1 MAYTEPLLFTTPHN
15 THSPRA
21 LHRVAAFGPPTPAST
36 PRKPGQDDD
45 DDDEEPLA
53 GSSSMVVSMRDD
65 ETGALVP
72 TVGGEGDEPD
82 DDPLDAPSVRT
93 AKAALAVFADESR
106 RLWAIGAPIAF
117 NILCLYGTNS
127 TTQIFV
133 GHIGNR
139 ELSAVAIG
147 LSVVSNFSFGFL
159 LGMGSAL
166 ETLCGQAFG
175 AGQVAMLGVYMQRSW
190 IILTASAVLL
200 SPLYIFAG
208 NILRLLGQEEAIA
221 AAAGEFT
228 LRIIPQMFALAINFP
243 TQKFLQAQSKVAAL
257 AWIGFAA
264 LIAHVGLL
272 ALFVSLLGWGVAG
285 AAAAYDISSWLTA
298 LAQVAYVVGWC
309 RDGWT
314 GLSRAAFNELWA
326 FVKLSLASAVMLCLE
341 IWYMM
346 VLVVLTGHLDDAEIA
361 VDSISICM
369 NINGWEGMLFI
380 GLSAAISVRVSNELG
395 SGRPRATVHAVA
407 VVLAQSLALGLAA
420 MVLILATRDEFAVI
434 FTGDRHLQKAVANI
448 AGLLAVTMVLN
459 SIQPVISGIAVG
471 GGWQAAV
478 AYINLGCYYAFGL
491 PLGFIFGYL
500 FRWGVRGI
508 WAGMLCGTALQ
519 TGILM
524 YMVFKTDWKAEA
536 TRALERVRLWGGQH
550 AKLPTTDSEETS

>member
-1 MAYTEPLLFTTPHN
+1 MN
-15 THSPRA
+15 
-21 LHRVAAFGPPTPAST
+21 RVE
-36 PRKPGQDDD
+36 Q
-45 DDDEEPLA
+45 
-53 GSSSMVVSMRDD
+53 
-65 ETGALVP
+65 
-72 TVGGEGDEPD
+72 
-82 DDPLDAPSVRT
+82 
-93 AKAALAVFADESR
+93 
-106 RLWAIGAPIAF
+106 
-117 NILCLYGTNS
+117 
-127 TTQIFV
+127 
-133 GHIGNR
+133 
-139 ELSAVAIG
+139 
-147 LSVVSNFSFGFL
+147 

-190 IILTASAVLL
+190 IILTASALLL
-200 SPLYIFAG
+200 SPLYVFAG
-208 NILRLLGQEEAIA
+208 GILRLLGQDDAIA
-221 AAAGEFT
+221 DAAGDFT

-264 LIAHVGLL
+264 LVAHVGLL
-272 ALFVSLLGWGVAG
+272 ALFVSVLGWGIAG
-285 AAAAYDISSWLTA
+285 AAAAYDVSSWLTA

-309 RDGWT
+309 REGWT
-314 GLSRAAFNELWA
+314 GLSRAAFKELWA

-380 GLSAAISVRVSNELG
+380 GLNAAISVRVSNELG
-395 SGRPRATVHAVA
+395 SGRPRATMHAVV
-407 VVLAQSLALGLAA
+407 VVLAQSLALGLLA
-420 MVLILATRDEFAVI
+420 MVLILATRNHFAVI
-434 FTGDRHLQKAVANI
+434 FTGDTHLQKAVANI
-448 AGLLAVTMVLN
+448 AYLLAVTMVLN
-459 SIQPVISGIAVG
+459 SIQPVISGVAVG
-471 GGWQAAV
+471 GGWQGVV

-519 TGILM
+519 TAILM
-524 YMVFKTDWKAEA
+524 YMVYNTDWKAEA
-536 TRALERVRLWGGQH
+536 SQALERVRLWGGQH
-550 AKLPTTDSEETS
+550 EKLPTIDREEPR

>member
-1 MAYTEPLLFTTPHN
+1 MGTRRKRRAVRDKLGKAGKNGKGRWRGIEVRHRHLLRATAMAYTDPLLLTARHLHNCPTTPRN
-15 THSPRA
+15 P
-21 LHRVAAFGPPTPAST
+21 PPTPAT
-36 PRKPGQDDD
+36 AEGD
-45 DDDEEPLA
+45 
-53 GSSSMVVSMRDD
+53 MVVALHDD
-65 ETGALVP
+65 ETGALVAA
-72 TVGGEGDEPD
+72 EGD
-82 DDPLDAPSVRT
+82 
-93 AKAALAVFADESR
+93 AALAEQDDAPVVCSARGAWEVFTEESR

-117 NILCLYGTNS
+117 NIICLYGTNS
-127 TTQIFV
+127 TTQIFA

-175 AGQVAMLGVYMQRSW
+175 AGQVTMLGIYMQRSW

-200 SPLYIFAG
+200 SPLYVLAAP
-208 NILRLLGQEEAIA
+208 ILRLLGQEDAIA
-221 AAAGEFT
+221 SAAGEFT

-243 TQKFLQAQSKVAAL
+243 TQKFLQAQSKVTVL

-264 LIAHVGLL
+264 LVAHVGLL
-272 ALFVSLLGWGVAG
+272 ALFVSVLGWGIAG
-285 AAAAYDISSWLTA
+285 AAAAYDVSAWLIA

-314 GLSRAAFNELWA
+314 GLSRAAFKDLWA

-380 GLSAAISVRVSNELG
+380 GLNAAISVRVSNELG
-395 SGRPRATVHAVA
+395 AGRPRATMHAVA
-407 VVLAQSLALGLAA
+407 VVVVQSLAFGLVA
-420 MVLILATRDEFAVI
+420 MVLILATRNHFAAI

-448 AGLLAVTMVLN
+448 AYLLAVTM
-459 SIQPVISGIAVG
+459 AV
-471 GGWQAAV
+471 V

-500 FRWGVRGI
+500 LRWGVQGI

-519 TGILM
+519 TAILM
-524 YMVFKTDWKAEA
+524 YMVCKTDWKAEA
-536 TRALERVRLWGGQH
+536 LQALERVRLWGGQH
-550 AKLPTTDSEETS
+550 EHEKLPTSQPEEVI

>member
-1 MAYTEPLLFTTPHN
+1 
-15 THSPRA
+15 
-21 LHRVAAFGPPTPAST
+21 
-36 PRKPGQDDD
+36 
-45 DDDEEPLA
+45 
-53 GSSSMVVSMRDD
+53 MVVAVHED
-65 ETGALVP
+65 ETGALVSS
-72 TVGGEGDEPD
+72 EE
-82 DDPLDAPSVRT
+82 DA
-93 AKAALAVFADESR
+93 AVVCSARGAWEVFTEESR

-117 NILCLYGTNS
+117 NIICLYGTNS
-127 TTQIFV
+127 ATQIFA
-133 GHIGNR
+133 GHVGNR

-175 AGQVAMLGVYMQRSW
+175 AGQVAMLGIYMQRSW
-190 IILTASAVLL
+190 IILTTSAVLL
-200 SPLYIFAG
+200 SPLYVFAAP
-208 NILRLLGQEEAIA
+208 ILRLLGLENAIA

-243 TQKFLQAQSKVAAL
+243 TQKFLQAQSKVTVL

-264 LIAHVGLL
+264 LVAHVGLL
-272 ALFVSLLGWGVAG
+272 ALFVSVLGWGIAG
-285 AAAAYDISSWLTA
+285 AAAAYDVSAWLTA
-298 LAQVAYVVGWC
+298 LAQVTYVVGWC

-314 GLSRAAFNELWA
+314 GLSRTAFKELWA

-380 GLSAAISVRVSNELG
+380 GLNAAISVRVSNELG
-395 SGRPRATVHAVA
+395 AGRPRATMHAVA
-407 VVLAQSLALGLAA
+407 VVVAQSLALGLVA
-420 MVLILATRDEFAVI
+420 MLLILTTRNHFAAI
-434 FTGDRHLQKAVANI
+434 FTGDRHLQQAVGNI
-448 AGLLAVTMVLN
+448 AYLLAVTMVLN
-459 SIQPVISGIAVG
+459 SIQPLLLRFDSIRSSGVAVG
-471 GGWQAAV
+471 GGWQAVV

-500 FRWGVRGI
+500 LRWGLQGI

-519 TGILM
+519 TAILL
-524 YMVFKTDWKAEA
+524 YMVCKTDWKAEVTNNHISNIFVLSQLVTHTSTYLQA
-536 TRALERVRLWGGQH
+536 LQALERVRLWGGQH
-550 AKLPTTDSEETS
+550 EEVI

>member
-1 MAYTEPLLFTTPHN
+1 MATEQDLYLPMCSRLKRCLFFYHRLGWRATPWLHECCNWKDGN
-15 THSPRA
+15 TGEDRCF
-21 LHRVAAFGPPTPAST
+21 AADTEKEHTWMHLGAGGRQKSCYRST
-36 PRKPGQDDD
+36 
-45 DDDEEPLA
+45 A
-53 GSSSMVVSMRDD
+53 YFS
-65 ETGALVP
+65 
-72 TVGGEGDEPD
+72 
-82 DDPLDAPSVRT
+82 
-93 AKAALAVFADESR
+93 FAF
-106 RLWAIGAPIAF
+106 L
-117 NILCLYGTNS
+117 TM
-127 TTQIFV
+127 IFV

-175 AGQVAMLGVYMQRSW
+175 AG
-190 IILTASAVLL
+190 
-200 SPLYIFAG
+200 
-208 NILRLLGQEEAIA
+208 
-221 AAAGEFT
+221 
-228 LRIIPQMFALAINFP
+228 QMFALAINFP

-272 ALFVSLLGWGVAG
+272 ALFVSLLGWGIAG

-298 LAQVAYVVGWC
+298 IAQVAYVVGWC

-380 GLSAAISVRVSNELG
+380 GLSAAIS
-395 SGRPRATVHAVA
+395 
-407 VVLAQSLALGLAA
+407 
-420 MVLILATRDEFAVI
+420 
-434 FTGDRHLQKAVANI
+434 
-448 AGLLAVTMVLN
+448 
-459 SIQPVISGIAVG
+459 
-471 GGWQAAV
+471 
-478 AYINLGCYYAFGL
+478 
-491 PLGFIFGYL
+491 
-500 FRWGVRGI
+500 GI

-524 YMVFKTDWKAEA
+524 YMVFKTDWKAEVNLINVGLVLVC
-536 TRALERVRLWGGQH
+536 LEGKIHVERKWYLSRRVV
-550 AKLPTTDSEETS
+550 

>member
-1 MAYTEPLLFTTPHN
+1 MSFTESLLFTNH
-15 THSPRA
+15 
-21 LHRVAAFGPPTPAST
+21 HRIDHPQSAPST
-36 PRKPGQDDD
+36 PKTPTT
-45 DDDEEPLA
+45 
-53 GSSSMVVSMRDD
+53 MVAVVADD
-65 ETGALVP
+65 ETGALV
-72 TVGGEGDEPD
+72 VAAD
-82 DDPLDAPSVRT
+82 DDRDAPAVRSMRG
-93 AKAALAVFADESR
+93 AWDVFLEESC

-117 NILCLYGTNS
+117 NIICLYGTNS
-127 TTQIFV
+127 TTQIFA

-190 IILTASAVLL
+190 IILTATAALL
-200 SPLYIFAG
+200 SPLRRTSPPRG
-208 NILRLLGQEEAIA
+208 GLHA
-221 AAAGEFT
+221 AHHPADVRARHQLPHAE
-228 LRIIPQMFALAINFP
+228 
-243 TQKFLQAQSKVAAL
+243 AQSKVAVL

-272 ALFVSLLGWGVAG
+272 ALFVSVLGWGVAG
-285 AAAAYDISSWLTA
+285 AAAAYDVSSWFIS

-314 GLSRAAFNELWA
+314 GLSMAAFKELWA

-380 GLSAAISVRVSNELG
+380 GLSAAIRYIPETHPTFDANVTLANPSTMRSVRVSNELG
-395 SGRPRATVHAVA
+395 SGRPRATMYAVI
-407 VVLAQSLALGLAA
+407 VVLAQSLAFGLVA
-420 MVLILATRDEFAVI
+420 MVLILATREEFPVI

-448 AGLLAVTMVLN
+448 AYLLAVTMVLN
-459 SIQPVISGIAVG
+459 SIQPVISGVAVG
-471 GGWQAAV
+471 GGWQAVV

-500 FRWGVRGI
+500 FRLGVQGI

-519 TGILM
+519 TAILM
-524 YMVFKTDWKAEA
+524 CMVWKTDWNAEA
-536 TRALERVRLWGGQH
+536 SQALERVRLWGGQH
-550 AKLPTTDSEETS
+550 EKLPTSDQDAVI

>member
-1 MAYTEPLLFTTPHN
+1 M
-15 THSPRA
+15 
-21 LHRVAAFGPPTPAST
+21 VAVAH
-36 PRKPGQDDD
+36 
-45 DDDEEPLA
+45 DDEA
-53 GSSSMVVSMRDD
+53 D
-65 ETGALVP
+65 GALVAAD
-72 TVGGEGDEPD
+72 GASGRDEDVP
-82 DDPLDAPSVRT
+82 AVRS
-93 AKAALAVFADESR
+93 AHEAWALFLEESR

-117 NILCLYGTNS
+117 NVICLYGANS
-127 TTQIFV
+127 TTQIFA

-190 IILTASAVLL
+190 IILSSSAVLL
-200 SPLYIFAG
+200 TPLYVFAEP
-208 NILRLLGQEEAIA
+208 ILRLLGQDAEIA
-221 AAAGEFT
+221 AAAGRFT
-228 LRIIPQMFALAINFP
+228 RGIIPQMFALAITFP
-243 TQKFLQAQSKVAAL
+243 TQKFLQAQSKVAVL
-257 AWIGFAA
+257 AWIGLAA
-264 LIAHVGLL
+264 LLAHVGLL
-272 ALFVSLLGWGVAG
+272 ALFVSALGWGVAG
-285 AAAAYDISSWLTA
+285 AAAAYDVSSWLTS

-314 GLSRAAFNELWA
+314 GLSRDAFRDLWA
-326 FVKLSLASAVMLCLE
+326 FVKISLASAVMLCLE

-346 VLVVLTGHLDDAEIA
+346 VLVVLTGHLSDAEIA

-395 SGRPRATVHAVA
+395 SGRPRATMYAVM
-407 VVLAQSLALGLAA
+407 VVLAQSLALGLIA
-420 MVLILATRDEFAVI
+420 MLLILATREQFPVI
-434 FTGDRHLQKAVANI
+434 FTGDTRLQKAVSLVAY
-448 AGLLAVTMVLN
+448 LLAVTMVLN
-459 SIQPVISGIAVG
+459 SVQPVISGVAVG

-500 FRWGVRGI
+500 LRFGVQGI

-519 TGILM
+519 TAILS
-524 YMVFKTDWKAEA
+524 YMVWKTDWAKEA
-536 TRALERVRLWGGQH
+536 SMALERVRVWGGQH
-550 AKLPTTDSEETS
+550 QKLPVSDHVLDI

>member
-1 MAYTEPLLFTTPHN
+1 MAYTEPLLLSARHTTQ
-15 THSPRA
+15 TSPRHHLLRSRQA
-21 LHRVAAFGPPTPAST
+21 AAAAADGRMAVAV
-36 PRKPGQDDD
+36 Q
-45 DDDEEPLA
+45 
-53 GSSSMVVSMRDD
+53 DD
-65 ETGALVP
+65 ETGALVAA
-72 TVGGEGDEPD
+72 VGKGDED
-82 DDPLDAPSVRT
+82 DDDDAVAGEEDEDDDDAPVVRT
-93 AKAALAVFADESR
+93 ARGAWEVFAAESR

-117 NILCLYGTNS
+117 NVICLYGTNS

-175 AGQVAMLGVYMQRSW
+175 AGQVAMLGIYMQRSW
-190 IILTASAVLL
+190 IILAASAALL
-200 SPLYIFAG
+200 SPLYVFAAP
-208 NILRLLGQEEAIA
+208 ILRLLGQEESIA

-228 LRIIPQMFALAINFP
+228 VRIIPQMFALAINFP
-243 TQKFLQAQSKVAAL
+243 TQKFLQAQSKVTVL

-264 LIAHVGLL
+264 LLAHVGLL
-272 ALFVSLLGWGVAG
+272 ALFVSALGWGIAG
-285 AAAAYDISSWLTA
+285 AAAAYDVSSWLTA

-314 GLSRAAFNELWA
+314 GLSRKAFNELWA

-380 GLSAAISVRVSNELG
+380 GLNAAISVRVSNELG
-395 SGRPRATVHAVA
+395 SGRPRATMHAVV
-407 VVLAQSLALGLAA
+407 VVLVQSLAFGLLA
-420 MVLILATRDEFAVI
+420 MVLILATRNHFAVI

-448 AGLLAVTMVLN
+448 AYMLAVTMVLN
-459 SIQPVISGIAVG
+459 SIQPVISGVAVG
-471 GGWQAAV
+471 GGWQGVV
-478 AYINLGCYYAFGL
+478 AYINLACYYGFGL

-500 FRWGVRGI
+500 FRWGVKGI
-508 WAGMLCGTALQ
+508 WAGMLCGTAMQ
-519 TGILM
+519 TAILM
-524 YMVFKTDWKAEA
+524 YMVCKTDWEAESVQ
-536 TRALERVRLWGGQH
+536 ALERVRLWGGQPEH
-550 AKLPTTDSEETS
+550 EKLPTSEPERTII

>member
-1 MAYTEPLLFTTPHN
+1 MGSGYAEPLVLTTSRGGRSSN
-15 THSPRA
+15 IGTEKKTNMV
-21 LHRVAAFGPPTPAST
+21 VAAAAAA
-36 PRKPGQDDD
+36 
-45 DDDEEPLA
+45 E
-53 GSSSMVVSMRDD
+53 
-65 ETGALVP
+65 
-72 TVGGEGDEPD
+72 
-82 DDPLDAPSVRT
+82 DAPAVRS
-93 AKAALAVFADESR
+93 ARGAWLVFAAESR

-117 NILCLYGTNS
+117 NVVCLYGTNS
-127 TTQIFV
+127 TTQIFA
-133 GHIGNR
+133 GHVGNR

-190 IILTASAVLL
+190 VILSASALL
-200 SPLYIFAG
+200 LTPLYVYAAPL
-208 NILRLLGQEEAIA
+208 LRLLGQDADMA
-221 AAAGEFT
+221 AAAGSFT
-228 LRIIPQMFALAINFP
+228 VAIIPQMFALAVNFP
-243 TQKFLQAQSKVAAL
+243 TQKFLQAQSKVGVL
-257 AWIGFAA
+257 AWVGFAA
-264 LIAHVGLL
+264 LAAHVALL
-272 ALFVSLLGWGVAG
+272 ALFVTVLGWGVPG
-285 AAAAYDISSWLTA
+285 AAAAYDVSAWLA
-298 LAQVAYVVGWC
+298 SLAQVAYVVAYDGG
-309 RDGWT
+309 GWT
-314 GLSRAAFNELWA
+314 GLSRAAFSELWA

-395 SGRPRATVHAVA
+395 SGRPRATKHAVA

-420 MVLILATRDEFAVI
+420 MALILATRGRFPAI
-434 FTGDRHLQKAVANI
+434 FTGDQHLQKAVSNI
-448 AGLLAVTMVLN
+448 AYLLAVTMVLN
-459 SIQPVISGIAVG
+459 SVQPVISGVAVG

-478 AYINLGCYYAFGL
+478 AYINLGCYYGFGL

-500 FRWGVRGI
+500 LRLGVQGI

-519 TGILM
+519 TAILA
-524 YMVFKTDWKAEA
+524 YMVWRTDWNQEA
-536 TRALERVRLWGGQH
+536 SLALDRVRTWGGHHQ
-550 AKLPTTDSEETS
+550 KLPTSDHDGVYLN

>member
-45 DDDEEPLA
+45 DEEPLA

-65 ETGALVP
+65 ETDALVA

-82 DDPLDAPSVRT
+82 DDPLDAPPVRT
-93 AKAALAVFADESR
+93 AKAGLAVFSDESR

-190 IILTASAVLL
+190 IILTASALLL

-420 MVLILATRDEFAVI
+420 MVLILATRDEFAGI

>member
-1 MAYTEPLLFTTPHN
+1 MAYTEPLLLSARHTTQ
-15 THSPRA
+15 TSPRHH
-21 LHRVAAFGPPTPAST
+21 LLRSRHAAAAAADG
-36 PRKPGQDDD
+36 R
-45 DDDEEPLA
+45 
-53 GSSSMVVSMRDD
+53 MVVAVQDD
-65 ETGALVP
+65 ETGALVAA
-72 TVGGEGDEPD
+72 VGKGDED
-82 DDPLDAPSVRT
+82 DDDDDAVAGEEDEDDDDAPVVRT
-93 AKAALAVFADESR
+93 ARGAWEVFAAESR

-117 NILCLYGTNS
+117 NVICLYGTNS

-175 AGQVAMLGVYMQRSW
+175 AGQVAMLGIYMQRSW
-190 IILTASAVLL
+190 IILAASAALL
-200 SPLYIFAG
+200 SPLYVFAG
-208 NILRLLGQEEAIA
+208 PILRLLGQEESIA

-228 LRIIPQMFALAINFP
+228 VRIIPQMFALAINFP
-243 TQKFLQAQSKVAAL
+243 TQKFLQAQSKVTVL

-264 LIAHVGLL
+264 LLAHVGLL
-272 ALFVSLLGWGVAG
+272 ALFVSALGWGIAG
-285 AAAAYDISSWLTA
+285 AAAAYDVSSWLTA

-314 GLSRAAFNELWA
+314 GLSRKAFNELWA

-380 GLSAAISVRVSNELG
+380 GLNAAISVRVSNELG
-395 SGRPRATVHAVA
+395 SGRPRATMHAVV
-407 VVLAQSLALGLAA
+407 VVLVQSLAFGLLA
-420 MVLILATRDEFAVI
+420 MVLILATRNHFAVI

-448 AGLLAVTMVLN
+448 AYMLAVTMGV
-459 SIQPVISGIAVG
+459 
-471 GGWQAAV
+471 V
-478 AYINLGCYYAFGL
+478 AYINLACYYGFGL

-500 FRWGVRGI
+500 FRWGVKGI
-508 WAGMLCGTALQ
+508 WAGMLCGTAMQ
-519 TGILM
+519 TAILM
-524 YMVFKTDWKAEA
+524 YMVCKTDWEAESVQ
-536 TRALERVRLWGGQH
+536 ALERVRLWGGQPEH
-550 AKLPTTDSEETS
+550 EKLPTSEPEETII

>member
-1 MAYTEPLLFTTPHN
+1 MAYTEPLLFTTPQN
-15 THSPRA
+15 NSHSPRGA
-21 LHRVAAFGPPTPAST
+21 RHLHVGPFDPAPATIPTLDA
-36 PRKPGQDDD
+36 DDD
-45 DDDEEPLA
+45 A
-53 GSSSMVVSMRDD
+53 VASMVVSVRDD
-65 ETGALVP
+65 ETGALVAA
-72 TVGGEGDEPD
+72 GRGDEEED
-82 DDPLDAPSVRT
+82 DDPRDAPAVRS
-93 AKAALAVFADESR
+93 ARGALAVFGEESR

-127 TTQIFV
+127 TTQIFA

-190 IILTASAVLL
+190 IILTASALLL
-200 SPLYIFAG
+200 SPLYVFAG
-208 NILRLLGQEEAIA
+208 PILRLLGQEEAIA
-221 AAAGEFT
+221 AAAGDFT
-228 LRIIPQMFALAINFP
+228 LCIIPQMFALAINFP

-264 LIAHVGLL
+264 LIVHVGLL
-272 ALFVSLLGWGVAG
+272 ALFVSVLGWGVAG
-285 AAAAYDISSWLTA
+285 AAAAYDVSSWLTA

-309 RDGWT
+309 KEGWT
-314 GLSRAAFNELWA
+314 GLSRAAFRELWA

-380 GLSAAISVRVSNELG
+380 GLNAAISVRVSNELG
-395 SGRPRATVHAVA
+395 SGRPRATMHAVA
-407 VVLAQSLALGLAA
+407 VVLVQSLAFGLVA
-420 MVLILATRDEFAVI
+420 MVLILATRNQFAVI

-448 AGLLAVTMVLN
+448 ASLLAVTMVLN
-459 SIQPVISGIAVG
+459 SIQPVISGVAVG
-471 GGWQAAV
+471 GGWQGAV

-519 TGILM
+519 TAILM
-524 YMVFKTDWKAEA
+524 YMVYKTDWKAEA
-536 TRALERVRLWGGQH
+536 AQALERVRLWGGQH
-550 AKLPTTDSEETS
+550 EKLPTTDMEEPS

>member
-1 MAYTEPLLFTTPHN
+1 MGGYTKPLLFTNPHTNPRHPRIAPVTPRN
-15 THSPRA
+15 P
-21 LHRVAAFGPPTPAST
+21 PPTPAAGAMVAST
-36 PRKPGQDDD
+36 H
-45 DDDEEPLA
+45 
-53 GSSSMVVSMRDD
+53 DD
-65 ETGALVP
+65 ETGALVAAA
-72 TVGGEGDEPD
+72 DDAD
-82 DDPLDAPSVRT
+82 DDDGRDAPPVRS
-93 AKAALAVFADESR
+93 ARAAWAVFVEESR

-190 IILTASAVLL
+190 IILAASAALL
-200 SPLYIFAG
+200 SPLYVYAAA
-208 NILRLLGQEEAIA
+208 ILRLLGQEDDIA
-221 AAAGEFT
+221 AAAGGFT
-228 LRIIPQMFALAINFP
+228 LRIIPQMFALAVNFP

-264 LIAHVGLL
+264 LVAHVGLL
-272 ALFVSLLGWGVAG
+272 ALFVSVLGWGVAG
-285 AAAAYDISSWLTA
+285 AAAAYDVSSWFTSV
-298 LAQVAYVVGWC
+298 AQVAYVVAC
-309 RDGWT
+309 CKEGWT
-314 GLSRAAFNELWA
+314 GLSRAAFRDLWA

-346 VLVVLTGHLDDAEIA
+346 VLVVLTGHLKDAEIA

-395 SGRPRATVHAVA
+395 SGRPRATMYAVI
-407 VVLAQSLALGLAA
+407 VVIAQSLAFGLVA
-420 MVLILATRDEFAVI
+420 MVLILATREQFPVI
-434 FTGDRHLQKAVANI
+434 FTSDGHLQKAVSKI
-448 AGLLAVTMVLN
+448 AYLLAVTMVLN
-459 SIQPVISGIAVG
+459 SIQPVISGVAVG
-471 GGWQAAV
+471 GGWQAVV
-478 AYINLGCYYAFGL
+478 AYINLGCYYGFGL

-500 FRWGVRGI
+500 FRWGVQGI

-519 TGILM
+519 TAILM
-524 YMVFKTDWKAEA
+524 YMVWVTDWKAEA
-536 TRALERVRLWGGQH
+536 AQALERVRLWGGQH
-550 AKLPTTDSEETS
+550 EKLPTSDQDAVM

>member
-1 MAYTEPLLFTTPHN
+1 MAYTEPLLLSARHLLRIARRSRHAATTPTN
-15 THSPRA
+15 P
-21 LHRVAAFGPPTPAST
+21 PPTPTTAT
-36 PRKPGQDDD
+36 ATDGR
-45 DDDEEPLA
+45 
-53 GSSSMVVSMRDD
+53 MVVAVQDD
-65 ETGALVP
+65 ETGAFVAAD
-72 TVGGEGDEPD
+72 GEGDED
-82 DDPLDAPSVRT
+82 DDAAVAGADGDDDDDAPVVRSPRGAWEVFT
-93 AKAALAVFADESR
+93 AESR

-117 NILCLYGTNS
+117 NVICLYGTNS

-175 AGQVAMLGVYMQRSW
+175 AGQVAMLGIYMQRSW
-190 IILTASAVLL
+190 IILAASAALL
-200 SPLYIFAG
+200 SPLYVFAAP
-208 NILRLLGQEEAIA
+208 ILRLLGQEESIA

-243 TQKFLQAQSKVAAL
+243 TQKFLQAQSKVTVL

-264 LIAHVGLL
+264 LLAHVGLL
-272 ALFVSLLGWGVAG
+272 ALFVSVLGWGIAG
-285 AAAAYDISSWLTA
+285 AAAAYDVSSWLTA

-380 GLSAAISVRVSNELG
+380 GLNAAISVRVSNELG
-395 SGRPRATVHAVA
+395 SGRPRATMHAVA
-407 VVLAQSLALGLAA
+407 VVLVQSLAFGLLA
-420 MVLILATRDEFAVI
+420 MLLILATRNHFAVI

-448 AGLLAVTMVLN
+448 AYLLAVTMNFLGV
-459 SIQPVISGIAVG
+459 AVG
-471 GGWQAAV
+471 GGWQGVV
-478 AYINLGCYYAFGL
+478 AYINLACYYGFGL

-500 FRWGVRGI
+500 FRWGVQGI
-508 WAGMLCGTALQ
+508 WVGMLCGTAMQ
-519 TGILM
+519 TAILM
-524 YMVFKTDWKAEA
+524 YMVCKTDWEAESVQ
-536 TRALERVRLWGGQH
+536 ALERVRLWGGQQEH
-550 AKLPTTDSEETS
+550 EKLPTSEPEEKII

>member
-1 MAYTEPLLFTTPHN
+1 MAYTDPLLLTARHTSQSPRHLHNCPTTPRN
-15 THSPRA
+15 P
-21 LHRVAAFGPPTPAST
+21 PPTPTTAE
-36 PRKPGQDDD
+36 GD
-45 DDDEEPLA
+45 
-53 GSSSMVVSMRDD
+53 MVVALHDD
-65 ETGALVP
+65 ETGALVAA
-72 TVGGEGDEPD
+72 EGD
-82 DDPLDAPSVRT
+82 
-93 AKAALAVFADESR
+93 AALAGEDDAPVVCSARGAWEVFTEESR

-117 NILCLYGTNS
+117 NIICLYGTNS
-127 TTQIFV
+127 TTQIFA

-175 AGQVAMLGVYMQRSW
+175 AGQVTMLGIYMQRSW

-200 SPLYIFAG
+200 SPLYVFAAP
-208 NILRLLGQEEAIA
+208 ILRLLGQEDAIA

-243 TQKFLQAQSKVAAL
+243 TQKFLQAQSKVTVL
-257 AWIGFAA
+257 AWIGFVA
-264 LIAHVGLL
+264 LVAHVGLL
-272 ALFVSLLGWGVAG
+272 ALFVSVLGWGIAG
-285 AAAAYDISSWLTA
+285 AAAAYDVSAWLIV

-314 GLSRAAFNELWA
+314 GLSRSAFNELWA

-346 VLVVLTGHLDDAEIA
+346 VLVVLTGHLEDAEIA

-380 GLSAAISVRVSNELG
+380 GLNAAISVRVSNELG
-395 SGRPRATVHAVA
+395 SGRPRATMHAVA
-407 VVLAQSLALGLAA
+407 VVVVQSLAFGLVA
-420 MVLILATRDEFAVI
+420 MVLILATRNHFAAI

-448 AGLLAVTMVLN
+448 AYLLAVTMVLN
-459 SIQPVISGIAVG
+459 SIQPVISGTVAQLRTNHSVDCVVSSIQFDSFFRCG
-471 GGWQAAV
+471 GRWRMAGRGGIHQPGLLLRLRPTPRLHFRLPPQMGRAGH
-478 AYINLGCYYAFGL
+478 LGGHVVWYCSADSHPHVHGL
-491 PLGFIFGYL
+491 
-500 FRWGVRGI
+500 
-508 WAGMLCGTALQ
+508 Q
-519 TGILM
+519 N
-524 YMVFKTDWKAEA
+524 
-536 TRALERVRLWGGQH
+536 
-550 AKLPTTDSEETS
+550 

>member
-1 MAYTEPLLFTTPHN
+1 MSFTEPLLYATIPHASRSPRHPAGTTPSSKN
-15 THSPRA
+15 PI
-21 LHRVAAFGPPTPAST
+21 PPTPTDMVAVAH
-36 PRKPGQDDD
+36 D
-45 DDDEEPLA
+45 DDDEA
-53 GSSSMVVSMRDD
+53 V
-65 ETGALVP
+65 GALVAAD
-72 TVGGEGDEPD
+72 GAIGRD
-82 DDPLDAPSVRT
+82 DDDVPAVRS
-93 AKAALAVFADESR
+93 ARGAWALFLEESR

-117 NILCLYGTNS
+117 NVICLYGTNS
-127 TTQIFV
+127 TTQIFA
-133 GHIGNR
+133 GHVGNR

-190 IILTASAVLL
+190 IILSASAALL
-200 SPLYIFAG
+200 TPLYVFAEPV
-208 NILRLLGQEEAIA
+208 LRLLGQDADIA
-221 AAAGEFT
+221 AAAGSFT
-228 LRIIPQMFALAINFP
+228 RGIIPQMFALAITFP

-264 LIAHVGLL
+264 LLAHVGLL
-272 ALFVSLLGWGVAG
+272 ALFVSALGWGAAG
-285 AAAAYDISSWLTA
+285 AAAAYDVSAWLTS

-314 GLSRAAFNELWA
+314 GLSRDAFRDLWA
-326 FVKLSLASAVMLCLE
+326 FVKISLASAVMLCLE

-346 VLVVLTGHLDDAEIA
+346 VLVVLTGHLSDAEIA

-395 SGRPRATVHAVA
+395 SGRPRATMYAVM
-407 VVLAQSLALGLAA
+407 VVLAQSLALGLTA
-420 MVLILATRDEFAVI
+420 MVLILATREQFPVI
-434 FTGDRHLQKAVANI
+434 FTGDRRLQKAVSRVAY
-448 AGLLAVTMVLN
+448 LLAVTMVLN
-459 SIQPVISGIAVG
+459 SVQPVISGVAVG

-500 FRWGVRGI
+500 LRFGVQGI

-519 TGILM
+519 TAILS
-524 YMVFKTDWKAEA
+524 YMVWKTDWAKEA
-536 TRALERVRLWGGQH
+536 SMALERVRIWGGQH
-550 AKLPTTDSEETS
+550 QKLPISDHVLDI

>member
-1 MAYTEPLLFTTPHN
+1 MGGYTEPLVLASR
-15 THSPRA
+15 SPRIA
-21 LHRVAAFGPPTPAST
+21 PTRTPTPPPADMVVAAA
-36 PRKPGQDDD
+36 QHDDEMDDD
-45 DDDEEPLA
+45 GA
-53 GSSSMVVSMRDD
+53 G
-65 ETGALVP
+65 
-72 TVGGEGDEPD
+72 
-82 DDPLDAPSVRT
+82 DAPAVRS
-93 AKAALAVFADESR
+93 ARAAWSLFLAESR
-106 RLWAIGAPIAF
+106 RLWSIGAPIAF
-117 NILCLYGTNS
+117 NIICLYGTNS
-127 TTQIFV
+127 TTQIFA

-190 IILTASAVLL
+190 IILSFSALL
-200 SPLYIFAG
+200 LTPLYLYAAPV
-208 NILRLLGQEEAIA
+208 LRLLGQDDEIA
-221 AAAGEFT
+221 DAAGRFT
-228 LRIIPQMFALAINFP
+228 LGIIPQMFALAVNFP
-243 TQKFLQAQSKVAAL
+243 TQKFLQAQSKVGVL
-257 AWIGFAA
+257 AWVGFAA
-264 LIAHVGLL
+264 LLVHVGLL
-272 ALFVSLLGWGVAG
+272 ALFVSVLGWGVAG
-285 AAAAYDISSWLTA
+285 AAAAYDVSSWLTS

-314 GLSRAAFNELWA
+314 GLSRAAFRELWA

-395 SGRPRATVHAVA
+395 SGRPRATKYAVM
-407 VVLAQSLALGLAA
+407 VVLAQSLAFGLMA
-420 MVLILATRDEFAVI
+420 MVLILATREHFPVI
-434 FTGDRHLQKAVANI
+434 FTGDRHLQKAVSNI
-448 AGLLAVTMVLN
+448 AYLLAVTMVLN
-459 SIQPVISGIAVG
+459 SIQPVISGVAVG
-471 GGWQAAV
+471 GGWQAVV

-500 FRWGVRGI
+500 LRFGVQGI

-519 TGILM
+519 TAILT
-524 YMVFKTDWKAEA
+524 YMVWRTDWKTEA
-536 TRALERVRLWGGQH
+536 ALALERVRIWGGQH
-550 AKLPTTDSEETS
+550 QKLPTSDQDVVI